1 MRWVCMRAKLGSM
14 RVRSKAPK
22 AKPKTSARQAN
33 LRLRLRVHFDKSA
46 FRSRAIPAVI
56 YLSGCGSV
64 DDGVNRITQ
73 KAVIERFKS
82 KGVATLIVDP
92 FPARRNARPVRR
104 SRRPSKGDEGPPSIS
119 CATAMTRW
127 RQRKYS
133 RRYAILMESIYP
145 CTAIHSAR
153 LGL

>member
-1 MRWVCMRAKLGSM
+1 
-14 RVRSKAPK
+14 
-22 AKPKTSARQAN
+22 

-104 SRRPSKGDEGPPSIS
+104 SRQPAKATKGPEYFMRDSNDPL
-119 CATAMTRW
+119 ATVKVLKTMPDIDG
-127 RQRKYS
+127 KHIFLHGHS
-133 RRYAILMESIYP
+133 FGAIGSLTYETIAP
-145 CTAIHSAR
+145 A
-153 LGL
+153 